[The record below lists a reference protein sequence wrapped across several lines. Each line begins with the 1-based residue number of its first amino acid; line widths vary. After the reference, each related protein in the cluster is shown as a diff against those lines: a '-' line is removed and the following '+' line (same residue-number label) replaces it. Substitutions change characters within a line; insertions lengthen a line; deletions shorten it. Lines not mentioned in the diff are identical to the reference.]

1 MMRKAGV
8 SGGNFIKDC
17 QVDTDMEILFSD
29 DYIANIT
36 ERMSLYKELDD
47 METEE
52 QLQLYEKNLIDRFG
66 PLPKQAKEL
75 LNAIRLRWI
84 SIEIGFE
91 KVVLKNNRMVGFFI
105 AKQDSPFY
113 ESPAFHRVIDFMKQ
127 QPHAARLK
135 ETPGNKL
142 TMVFDR
148 VGNLNEALQVCK
160 KIIT

>member
-1 MMRKAGV
+1 MFTR
-8 SGGNFIKDC
+8 
-17 QVDTDMEILFSD
+17 
-29 DYIANIT
+29 
-36 ERMSLYKELDD
+36 
-47 METEE
+47 
-52 QLQLYEKNLIDRFG
+52 EKNLIDRFG

-84 SIEIGFE
+84 AIEIGFE

-148 VGNLNEALQVCK
+148 VGHLTDALQVCK
-160 KIIT
+160 KIIS